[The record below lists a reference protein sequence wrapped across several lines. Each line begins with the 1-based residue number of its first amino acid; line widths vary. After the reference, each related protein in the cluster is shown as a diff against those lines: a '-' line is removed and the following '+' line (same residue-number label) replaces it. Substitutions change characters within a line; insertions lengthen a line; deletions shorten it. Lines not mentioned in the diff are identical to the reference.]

1 MEHEYDKLT
10 EFIASQLST
19 MQSNTALPVKMLPDE
34 YTAIIIYINGKKG
47 IAVPYQSGKNFYASF
62 AAIEIEDILI
72 ADRNGK

>member
-34 YTAIIIYINGKKG
+34 YTAIIIYL
-47 IAVPYQSGKNFYASF
+47 NFPH
-62 AAIEIEDILI
+62 
-72 ADRNGK
+72 RKMV